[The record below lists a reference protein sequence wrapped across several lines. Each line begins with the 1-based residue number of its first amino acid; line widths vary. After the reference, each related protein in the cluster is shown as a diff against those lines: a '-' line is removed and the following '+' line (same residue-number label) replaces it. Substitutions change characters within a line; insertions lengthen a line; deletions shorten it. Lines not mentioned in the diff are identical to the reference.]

1 MICCSDVMK
10 PIEASSC
17 CTPQDTAAHAARAI
31 RASGCGC
38 VPVVEDPDNLKLVGV
53 VTEPVTVREEARR
66 RAREELSKP
75 EYLEAS
81 PGLVERAIAWTLERI
96 TALLRTSDG
105 LLGGGDWTPAVAL
118 LLLVAAF
125 VLVVRRRT
133 GRVARG
139 LPTEE
144 TLFLGRARTAAEHRE
159 AADAHAE
166 AGRWDEAVRER
177 LRAVVRAMEERG
189 LLDAR
194 PGRTALEAAADGG
207 EVLPGCADAL
217 RGGAELFDAVWYGG
231 RHADAADHAALV
243 VLDRQVAAARPAPLA
258 SAGVAARV
266 TAPPQ

>member
-1 MICCSDVMK
+1 M
-10 PIEASSC
+10 
-17 CTPQDTAAHAARAI
+17 
-31 RASGCGC
+31 
-38 VPVVEDPDNLKLVGV
+38 
-53 VTEPVTVREEARR
+53 TVQEEARR
-66 RAREELSKP
+66 RAQEELSKP

-96 TALLRTSDG
+96 TALLGASDRT
-105 LLGGGDWTPAVAL
+105 LGGTWGAVAL
-118 LLLVAAF
+118 LLLVIAV

-139 LPTEE
+139 LPSEE
-144 TLFLGRARTAAEHRE
+144 TLFLGRARAAAEHRE
-159 AADAHAE
+159 AADAHAT

-217 RGGAELFDAVWYGG
+217 RRGAELFDAVWYGG
-231 RHADAADHAALV
+231 RRADAADYAALV
-243 VLDRQVAAARPAPLA
+243 GLDRQVAAARPAPLTSA
-258 SAGVAARV
+258 SVAARV

>member
-1 MICCSDVMK
+1 M
-10 PIEASSC
+10 
-17 CTPQDTAAHAARAI
+17 
-31 RASGCGC
+31 
-38 VPVVEDPDNLKLVGV
+38 
-53 VTEPVTVREEARR
+53 TVREEARR
-66 RAREELSKP
+66 RAQEELSKP

-96 TALLRTSDG
+96 TALLRASDG
-105 LLGGGDWTPAVAL
+105 ALGGGASTAGLAL
-118 LLLVAAF
+118 VLLVIAV

-133 GRVARG
+133 GRLARG

-159 AADAHAE
+159 AADAHAS

-207 EVLPGCADAL
+207 EVLPGCAEAL
-217 RGGAELFDAVWYGG
+217 RGGAELFDAIWYGG
-231 RHADAADHAALV
+231 RRAGAADHAALV
-243 VLDRQVAAARPAPLA
+243 GLDRQVAAARPAPLT
-258 SAGVAARV
+258 SAGAAVRVTAARV